1 MYKLL
6 KPIIDIIILNTLI
19 SLMFIVVKKNLT
31 IVRIQQNQFNNDILF
46 S

>member
-31 IVRIQQNQFNNDILF
+31 IVRIQQNQLNNDILF